1 MLCDQ
6 VALAAK
12 EYDADA
18 HDYVP
23 GARYHATLLALAKEG
38 YIDVAMCAAVKSL
51 FVGYL
56 SSVASAA
63 HLAAAPSA
71 FDELKQV
78 MESRLEVIA
87 APLERLYAEERLVRV
102 RVRLGSM

>member
-12 EYDADA
+12 EYDAAA
-18 HDYVP
+18 HNYVP

-102 RVRLGSM
+102 RVS